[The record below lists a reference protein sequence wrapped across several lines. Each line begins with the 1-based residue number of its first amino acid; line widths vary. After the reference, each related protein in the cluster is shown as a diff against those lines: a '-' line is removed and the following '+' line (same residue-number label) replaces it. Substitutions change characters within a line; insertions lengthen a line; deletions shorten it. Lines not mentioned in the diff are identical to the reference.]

1 MPGVFPA
8 PDEPTPPWS
17 PGTPVWRATELPPDA
32 RRMGLSP
39 WVAPELQLASN
50 LRADKKFHRVLAWIG
65 LVVSVALVL
74 APLVGILL

>member
-1 MPGVFPA
+1 MPGIFPA

-32 RRMGLSP
+32 RRLGLSP

-50 LRADKKFHRVLAWIG
+50 LRADKKLHRFLAWIG

-74 APLVGILL
+74 APLVGILF